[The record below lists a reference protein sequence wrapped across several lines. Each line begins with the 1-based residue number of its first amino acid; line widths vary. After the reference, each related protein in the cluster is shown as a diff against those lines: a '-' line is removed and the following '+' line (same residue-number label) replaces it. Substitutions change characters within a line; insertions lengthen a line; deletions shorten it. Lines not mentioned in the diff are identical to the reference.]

1 LTFSYFRFY
10 RDEGCWSYQSFID
23 TVSEQQWQQADAI
36 GMLIG
41 MLIGMRA
48 LLEGSRA
55 EKSEEAKVG
64 RAGGADYR
72 R

>member
-1 LTFSYFRFY
+1 M
-10 RDEGCWSYQSFID
+10 
-23 TVSEQQWQQADAI
+23 SEQQWQQADAI

-64 RAGGADYR
+64 RAGGRTTDDSTLLVPTSGYR
-72 R
+72 YE